1 MSIYCALVILID
13 CPSYA
18 NARNEIQKIV
28 PDTSVENKPTS
39 KTDFPY
45 RAFIEQLQRIAE
57 QLSRDI
63 ESATK
68 AQLLALSCFIPR
80 SRCHPRRSIRNSR
93 AVFEGMFLHTSLRVV
108 LFSQWPWR
116 RRGTASCSCT
126 RRPSNFSKP
135 FHSKR
140 IQKSWRSRQQIHR

>member
-1 MSIYCALVILID
+1 MSISCALVFLNG
-13 CPSYA
+13 CLRYA
-18 NARNEIQKIV
+18 NALEVVSNKFKNPEVGIQ
-28 PDTSVENKPTS
+28 PTS

-45 RAFIEQLQRIAE
+45 RAFIEQLQRVAE
-57 QLSRDI
+57 QLSKDI

-68 AQLLALSCFIPR
+68 AQQLALSCFIPR

-126 RRPSNFSKP
+126 RRPSDISKP

>member
-1 MSIYCALVILID
+1 MSISCALVFLNG
-13 CPSYA
+13 CLRYA
-18 NARNEIQKIV
+18 NALEVVSSKFKNPEVGIQ
-28 PDTSVENKPTS
+28 PTS
-39 KTDFPY
+39 ATDFAY

-126 RRPSNFSKP
+126 RRPSYISKP

-140 IQKSWRSRQQIHR
+140 IQTIWRSRQQIHR